1 MHNGSYNILRFRFF
15 NRGTC
20 MSINKLLTSNS
31 LTLNPLI
38 FRFLKKKIYNKVGES
53 LENEKNPLRKLHRIV
68 SNIK

>member
-1 MHNGSYNILRFRFF
+1 MCIIGYNDF
-15 NRGTC
+15 NRRTC
-20 MSINKLLTSNS
+20 ISINKLLTSNS

-38 FRFLKKKIYNKVGES
+38 FRFLKKKFHKKVGES